1 MSQKPPQQPDRA
13 NDNDLDDIDVPTFR
27 GSSAQSGQGAGAGET
42 GSSAASARWY
52 ERAGRA
58 APQSIPPTTQQ
69 PPVSRE
75 ETPTTLSG
83 STAAETGSTPT
94 TSFSTPT
101 GGAGSTGSTGA
112 TGSAGSTAATGSAG
126 ATGATGAAGA
136 TAASRDSYYPLTD
149 ARSADNSYADEV
161 FAPTGGVPVQNP
173 NYQQDY
179 AATGAAGAPV
189 AADPAVAGATHAED
203 DAPVERE
210 RTRRGTIDLGIFIVR
225 LGLAAWLILES
236 LGTFFRLGGNEG
248 LAGLETDFAAYLYPS
263 ILALAV
269 PTAQLAAGLFLLF
282 GLVTPL
288 FAAVATVVTG
298 FTALHTLA
306 SSGAGLD
313 IFAWPEGV
321 WLSIIL
327 LVISVALQFTGPGL
341 YSLDFG
347 RGWARR
353 PLASSWIFIV
363 LAIAGVAAVWWF
375 GTGINPFA

>member
-27 GSSAQSGQGAGAGET
+27 GSTAQPGPGAGAGDT
-42 GSSAASARWY
+42 GSSAASSRWY

-75 ETPTTLSG
+75 DTPTTLAGTPASE
-83 STAAETGSTPT
+83 SNAAPT
-94 TSFSTPT
+94 SSFSTPT
-101 GGAGSTGSTGA
+101 GGPGSTGSTG
-112 TGSAGSTAATGSAG
+112 STAATS
-126 ATGATGAAGA
+126 
-136 TAASRDSYYPLTD
+136 DSYYPLSD
-149 ARSADNSYADEV
+149 GPSAENSYADED
-161 FAPTGGVPVQNP
+161 FAPTGGVPA
-173 NYQQDY
+173 QQQGHQQGHQQGY
-179 AATGAAGAPV
+179 AAAGAAGSTV
-189 AADPAVAGATHAED
+189 VADPAAAGEVQAE
-203 DAPVERE
+203 APVERE

-236 LGTFFRLGGNEG
+236 LATFFRLGGNEG
-248 LAGLETDFAAYLYPS
+248 LAGLETDYAAYLYPS

-298 FTALHTLA
+298 FSALHALA

-347 RGWARR
+347 RDWARR

-363 LAIAGVAAVWWF
+363 LAIAGVVAVWWF